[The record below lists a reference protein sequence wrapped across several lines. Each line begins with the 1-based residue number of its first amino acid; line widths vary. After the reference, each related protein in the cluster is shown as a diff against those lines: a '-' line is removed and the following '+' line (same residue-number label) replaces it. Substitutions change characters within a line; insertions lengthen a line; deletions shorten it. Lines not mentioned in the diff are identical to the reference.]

1 MKQPSDFAIL
11 DAPTIDTSMKMV
23 YAETNN
29 GANTIAFQA
38 TTQGN
43 CSAFNRKTS

>member
-11 DAPTIDTSMKMV
+11 DAPTIDTGMEMV
-23 YAETNN
+23 YTETNN
-29 GANTIAFQA
+29 GANTIAFQ